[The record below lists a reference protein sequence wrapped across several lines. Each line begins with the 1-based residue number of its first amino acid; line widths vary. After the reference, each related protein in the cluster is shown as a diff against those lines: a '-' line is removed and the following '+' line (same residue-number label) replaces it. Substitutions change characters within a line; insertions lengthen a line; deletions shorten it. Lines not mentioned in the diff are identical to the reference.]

1 MKKTKK
7 GSFFMKHCVY
17 PPLDYDSLTVHQQ
30 VIC

>member
-17 PPLDYDSLTVHQQ
+17 HTLPALECTALITY
-30 VIC
+30 